1 MKTYCFVTNHSL
13 EDVPTVANRL
23 FPYIMEFIKN
33 KNKVILISSD
43 ENSIKRFDN
52 NLFTHILN
60 PYQRNKPSSFMKRAM
75 FEWFESRKVLKKVAK
90 LDADIVV
97 ITIPSMFLLFN
108 ASILKEKML
117 YLDVRDLTWE
127 YLSNK
132 GVQLL
137 AKLLFR
143 VMFNISIKL
152 FNSIVV
158 TNEAELEYF
167 TVKKIDALLY
177 YNGVDFK
184 QFLELSTLPA
194 KNNNNFV
201 ISYIG
206 NVGIAQNLE
215 VFILAAEKLENIE
228 FNIVGSGIEY
238 NKIENLILNK
248 GIKNVNLHGKVDW
261 DKVLY
266 FYQESDVLYAQLS
279 ENFSGAVPSKLYQYL
294 NTGKFVIYGGNGQA
308 CKVLSNFSNN
318 IVIPSNNVEKLV
330 SAIKTAKKL
339 SDKTLNCNKNINIKI
354 IKNKYIR
361 EKNVR
366 KVLQEWEGSNIDHVL

>member
-1 MKTYCFVTNHSL
+1 MKTYCFVTNLSIVD
-13 EDVPTVANRL
+13 EPTVANRL
-23 FPYIMEFIKN
+23 FPYIMESIKN
-33 KNKVILISSD
+33 KNKVILVSSD
-43 ENSIKRFDN
+43 EKSIESFNS

-60 PYQRNKPSSFMKRAM
+60 PYQRNKYSSFLKRAM
-75 FEWFESRKVLKKVAK
+75 FEWFESRKVLKRVAK
-90 LDADIVV
+90 LDVDVVV

-127 YLSNK
+127 YLPNK
-132 GVQLL
+132 GIQLL

-143 VMFNISIKL
+143 VMFNMSYKL

-167 TVKKIDALLY
+167 KLKKIDVLLY

-184 QFLELSTLPA
+184 QFQELSTLPA
-194 KNNNNFV
+194 KKNNNFV

-206 NVGIAQNLE
+206 KIGIAQNLE
-215 VFILAAEKLENIE
+215 VLTLAAEALENIE
-228 FNIVGSGIEY
+228 FNIVGYGSEY
-238 NKIENLILNK
+238 YKIESLILNK
-248 GIKNVNLHGKVDW
+248 GLKNVNLHRKVDW
-261 DKVLY
+261 GKVLY

-308 CKVLSNFSNN
+308 CKVLSYFSNN
-318 IVIPSNNVEKLV
+318 IAIPSNNVEKLV
-330 SAIKTAKKL
+330 SAIKAAKNL
-339 SDKTLNCNKNINIKI
+339 SDKGLNSNKNIEI

-361 EKNVR
+361 EENVR
-366 KVLQEWEGSNIDHVL
+366 KVLQEWEGSNTDRVL

>member
-1 MKTYCFVTNHSL
+1 MKTYCFVTNLSIVD
-13 EDVPTVANRL
+13 EPTVANRL
-23 FPYIMEFIKN
+23 FPYIMESIKN
-33 KNKVILISSD
+33 KNKVILVSSD
-43 ENSIKRFDN
+43 ENSIERFDS

-60 PYQRNKPSSFMKRAM
+60 PYQRNKYSSFLKRAM
-75 FEWFESRKVLKKVAK
+75 FEWFESRKVLKRVAK
-90 LDADIVV
+90 LDVDVVV

-127 YLSNK
+127 YLPNK
-132 GVQLL
+132 GIQLL

-143 VMFNISIKL
+143 VMFNMSYKL

-167 TVKKIDALLY
+167 KLKKIDVLLY

-184 QFLELSTLPA
+184 QFQELSTLPA
-194 KNNNNFV
+194 KKNNNFV

-206 NVGIAQNLE
+206 KIGIAQNLE
-215 VFILAAEKLENIE
+215 VLTLAAEALENIE
-228 FNIVGSGIEY
+228 FNIVGYGSEY
-238 NKIENLILNK
+238 YKIESLILNK
-248 GIKNVNLHGKVDW
+248 GLKNVNLHRKVDW
-261 DKVLY
+261 GKVLY

-308 CKVLSNFSNN
+308 CKVLSYFSNN
-318 IVIPSNNVEKLV
+318 IAIPSNNVEKLV
-330 SAIKTAKKL
+330 SAIKAAKNL
-339 SDKTLNCNKNINIKI
+339 SDKGLNSNKNIEI

-361 EKNVR
+361 EENVR
-366 KVLQEWEGSNIDHVL
+366 KVLQEWEGSNTDRVL

>member
-1 MKTYCFVTNHSL
+1 MKTYCFVTNLSIVD
-13 EDVPTVANRL
+13 EPTVANRL
-23 FPYIMEFIKN
+23 FPYIMESIKN
-33 KNKVILISSD
+33 KNKVILVSSD
-43 ENSIKRFDN
+43 ENSIERFDS

-60 PYQRNKPSSFMKRAM
+60 PYQRNKYSSFLKRAM
-75 FEWFESRKVLKKVAK
+75 FEWFESRKVLKRVAK
-90 LDADIVV
+90 LDVDVVV

-127 YLSNK
+127 YLPNK
-132 GVQLL
+132 GIQLL

-143 VMFNISIKL
+143 VMFNMSYKL

-167 TVKKIDALLY
+167 KLKKIDVLLY

-184 QFLELSTLPA
+184 QFQELSTLPA
-194 KNNNNFV
+194 KKNNNFV

-206 NVGIAQNLE
+206 KIGIAQNLE
-215 VFILAAEKLENIE
+215 VLTLAAEALENIE
-228 FNIVGSGIEY
+228 FNIVGYGSEY
-238 NKIENLILNK
+238 YKIESLILNK
-248 GIKNVNLHGKVDW
+248 GLKNVNLHRKVDW
-261 DKVLY
+261 GKVLY

-294 NTGKFVIYGGNGQA
+294 NTGKFVIYGGSGQA
-308 CKVLSNFSNN
+308 CKVLSYFSNN
-318 IVIPSNNVEKLV
+318 IAIPSNNVEKLV
-330 SAIKTAKKL
+330 SAIKAAKNL
-339 SDKTLNCNKNINIKI
+339 SDKGLNSNKNIEI

-361 EKNVR
+361 EENVR
-366 KVLQEWEGSNIDHVL
+366 KVLQEWEGSNTDRVL

>member
-1 MKTYCFVTNHSL
+1 MKTYCFVTNLSIVD
-13 EDVPTVANRL
+13 EPTVANRL
-23 FPYIMEFIKN
+23 FPYIKESIKN
-33 KNKVILISSD
+33 KNKVILVSSD
-43 ENSIKRFDN
+43 ENSIEIFDS

-60 PYQRNKPSSFMKRAM
+60 PHQRNKHSSFLKRAM
-75 FEWFESRKVLKKVAK
+75 FEWLESRKVLKKVLK
-90 LDADIVV
+90 LDVDVVV

-127 YLSNK
+127 YLPNK
-132 GVQLL
+132 GFQLL

-143 VMFNISIKL
+143 VIFNMSYKL

-167 TVKKIDALLY
+167 KVRKIDVLLN

-184 QFLELSTLPA
+184 QFQELSTLPA
-194 KNNNNFV
+194 KINNNFV

-206 NVGIAQNLE
+206 KIGIAQNLE
-215 VFILAAEKLENIE
+215 VFILAAEALENIE
-228 FNIVGSGIEY
+228 FNIVGYGSEY
-238 NKIENLILNK
+238 SKIESLILNK
-248 GIKNVNLHGKVDW
+248 ELKNVNLHRKVDW
-261 DKVLY
+261 DNVLH

-294 NTGKFVIYGGNGQA
+294 NTGKFLIYGGSGQA
-308 CKVLSNFSNN
+308 CKFLANFSNN
-318 IVIPSNNVEKLV
+318 ITIPSNDVEKLV
-330 SAIKTAKKL
+330 SAIKTSKKL
-339 SDKTLNCNKNINIKI
+339 SDKGLSSKKNIEI

-361 EKNVR
+361 EKNVQ
-366 KVLQEWEGSNIDHVL
+366 KVLQDWEDSKADSDL

>member
-1 MKTYCFVTNHSL
+1 MKTYCFVTNLSIVD
-13 EDVPTVANRL
+13 EPTVANRL
-23 FPYIMEFIKN
+23 FPYIMESINN
-33 KNKVILISSD
+33 KNKVILVSSD
-43 ENSIKRFDN
+43 ENSIERFDS

-60 PYQRNKPSSFMKRAM
+60 PYQRNKYSSFLKRAM
-75 FEWFESRKVLKKVAK
+75 FEWFESRKVLKRVAK
-90 LDADIVV
+90 LDVDVVV

-127 YLSNK
+127 YLPNK
-132 GVQLL
+132 GIQLL

-143 VMFNISIKL
+143 VMFNMSYKL

-167 TVKKIDALLY
+167 KLKKIDVLLY

-184 QFLELSTLPA
+184 QFQELSTLPA

-206 NVGIAQNLE
+206 KIGIAQNLE
-215 VFILAAEKLENIE
+215 VLILAAEALENIE
-228 FNIVGSGIEY
+228 FNIVGYGSEY
-238 NKIENLILNK
+238 YKIESLILNK
-248 GIKNVNLHGKVDW
+248 GLKNVNLHRKVDW

-294 NTGKFVIYGGNGQA
+294 NTGKFVIYGGSGQA
-308 CKVLSNFSNN
+308 CKVLSYFSNN
-318 IVIPSNNVEKLV
+318 IAIPSNNVEKLV
-330 SAIKTAKKL
+330 SAIKAAKNL
-339 SDKTLNCNKNINIKI
+339 SDKGLNSNKNIEI

-361 EKNVR
+361 EENVR
-366 KVLQEWEGSNIDHVL
+366 KVLQEWEGSNTDRVL

>member
-1 MKTYCFVTNHSL
+1 MKTYCFVTNLSIVD
-13 EDVPTVANRL
+13 EPTVANRL
-23 FPYIMEFIKN
+23 FPYIMESIKN
-33 KNKVILISSD
+33 KNKVILVSSD
-43 ENSIKRFDN
+43 EKSIESFNS

-60 PYQRNKPSSFMKRAM
+60 PYQRNKYSSFLKRAM
-75 FEWFESRKVLKKVAK
+75 FEWFESRKVLKRVAK
-90 LDADIVV
+90 LDVDVVV

-127 YLSNK
+127 YLPNK
-132 GVQLL
+132 GIQLL

-143 VMFNISIKL
+143 VMFNMSYKL

-167 TVKKIDALLY
+167 KLKKIDVLLY

-184 QFLELSTLPA
+184 QFQELSTLPA
-194 KNNNNFV
+194 KKNNNFV

-206 NVGIAQNLE
+206 KIGIAQNLE
-215 VFILAAEKLENIE
+215 VLTLAAEALENIE
-228 FNIVGSGIEY
+228 FNIVGYGSEY
-238 NKIENLILNK
+238 YKIESLILNK
-248 GIKNVNLHGKVDW
+248 GLKNVNLHRKVDW

-308 CKVLSNFSNN
+308 CKVLSYFSNN
-318 IVIPSNNVEKLV
+318 IAIPSNNVEKLV
-330 SAIKTAKKL
+330 SAIKAAKNL
-339 SDKTLNCNKNINIKI
+339 SDKGLNSNKNIEI

-361 EKNVR
+361 EENVR
-366 KVLQEWEGSNIDHVL
+366 KVLQEWEGSNTDRVL

>member
-1 MKTYCFVTNHSL
+1 MKTYCFVTNLSIVD
-13 EDVPTVANRL
+13 EPTVANRL
-23 FPYIMEFIKN
+23 FPYIMESIKN
-33 KNKVILISSD
+33 KNKVILVSSD
-43 ENSIKRFDN
+43 ENSIERFDS

-60 PYQRNKPSSFMKRAM
+60 PYQRNKYSSFLKRAM
-75 FEWFESRKVLKKVAK
+75 FEWFESRKVLKRVAK
-90 LDADIVV
+90 LDVDVVV

-127 YLSNK
+127 YLPNK
-132 GVQLL
+132 GIQLL

-143 VMFNISIKL
+143 VMFNMSYKL

-167 TVKKIDALLY
+167 KLKKIDVLLY

-184 QFLELSTLPA
+184 QFQELSTLPA
-194 KNNNNFV
+194 KKNNNFV

-206 NVGIAQNLE
+206 KIGIAQNLE
-215 VFILAAEKLENIE
+215 VLILAAEALENIE
-228 FNIVGSGIEY
+228 FNIVGYGSEY
-238 NKIENLILNK
+238 YKIESFILNK
-248 GIKNVNLHGKVDW
+248 GLKNVNLHRKVDW

-308 CKVLSNFSNN
+308 CKVLSYFSNN
-318 IVIPSNNVEKLV
+318 IAIPSNNVEKLV
-330 SAIKTAKKL
+330 SAIKAAKNL
-339 SDKTLNCNKNINIKI
+339 SDKGLNSNKNIEI

-361 EKNVR
+361 EENVR
-366 KVLQEWEGSNIDHVL
+366 KVLQEWEGSNTDRVL